1 MMPARWARPTP
12 VGDLDC
18 EANRLLDAERSA
30 VDQRR
35 ERLARDMFHRDE
47 VDALVRV
54 DFVDRDDVPM
64 VERRARRRLADEA
77 VLSFRIVNV
86 LQGQ

>member
-1 MMPARWARPTP
+1 
-12 VGDLDC
+12 
-18 EANRLLDAERSA
+18 

-64 VERRARRRLADEA
+64 VERRGRPRLAEEA